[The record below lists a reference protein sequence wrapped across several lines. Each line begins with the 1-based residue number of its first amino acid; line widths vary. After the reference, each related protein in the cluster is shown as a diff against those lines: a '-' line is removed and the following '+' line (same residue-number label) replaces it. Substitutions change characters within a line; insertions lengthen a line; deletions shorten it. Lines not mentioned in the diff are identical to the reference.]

1 MFHFWKSAK
10 VYAPRATVMDFGLLK
25 ICLCALGIV
34 LGVTVPR
41 KKKVQTGILASGVFV
56 ATCLPLM
63 NKFLDI
69 SDELA
74 AAKQEK

>member
-10 VYAPRATVMDFGLLK
+10 VYAQRATVMDFGLLK

-41 KKKVQTGILASGVFV
+41 KRKCRQAFWPAV
-56 ATCLPLM
+56 CLWPP
-63 NKFLDI
+63 
-69 SDELA
+69 A
-74 AAKQEK
+74 CR

>member
-1 MFHFWKSAK
+1 MPTGNGDGFWSAEDLP
-10 VYAPRATVMDFGLLK
+10 VRIGY
-25 ICLCALGIV
+25 CAGRYR
-34 LGVTVPR
+34 TAQ
-41 KKKVQTGILASGVFV
+41 KKVQTGILASGVFV

-74 AAKQEK
+74 AAEQENKINETSRFGLK